1 MYPNSFH
8 YHRARTLHEA
18 STLMS
23 QIGEGAAL
31 LAGGQSLIPL
41 MKLRLAA
48 PVHLVD
54 LNFIPDLSYIREA
67 VNDLRFGP
75 LTRHADVARS
85 SLAAEIPILV
95 DCASGIA
102 DSQIRNRGTLAGSLA
117 EADPSGDWAPVL
129 LALDT
134 RVFTTGL
141 SGDKVFPLAEFIT
154 DAYTTELSPAE
165 VIREIAVARPPEGSG
180 GAYVAFKRSAQVYAS
195 ASAAVHLTLE
205 ESDLCRDIRICLGAV
220 GLTAIR
226 AVDAEAELRG
236 KPLNETVL
244 DLACEAV
251 HEAADPQTDRRGS
264 VDYKKALAAHLTRRA
279 FDAALR
285 RARGERVEVSHLYA

>member
-8 YHRARTLHEA
+8 YHRAGTLDEA
-18 STLMS
+18 SKLMS
-23 QIGEGAAL
+23 EIGQGAVL

-48 PVHLVD
+48 PTHVVD

-75 LTRHADVARS
+75 LTRHAQVERS
-85 SLAAEIPILV
+85 PLAAEIPILI

-134 RVFTTGL
+134 RVFTTGTEGERVFHL
-141 SGDKVFPLAEFIT
+141 SEFIT
-154 DAYTTELSPAE
+154 DAYTTELLPAE
-165 VIREIAVARPPEGSG
+165 IIREIAVARPPERSG
-180 GAYVAFKRSAQVYAS
+180 GAYIAFKRSAQVYAS
-195 ASAAVHLTLE
+195 ASVAVHLTLE
-205 ESDLCRDIRICLGAV
+205 DPDRCRDVRICLGAV

-226 AVDAEAELRG
+226 AVEAESELRG
-236 KPLNETVL
+236 KTISEEALN
-244 DLACEAV
+244 LACDAV
-251 HEAADPQTDRRGS
+251 REAADPQEDRRGS
-264 VDYKKALAAHLTRRA
+264 VEYKKVLAANLTKRA
-279 FDAALR
+279 FEIALR
-285 RARGERVEVSHLYA
+285 RARGEIVEVSHLYA